1 MPPSGEKRGV
11 NLMVAIPEP
20 VARMIKH
27 PDTHKVLTT
36 VSPDSKPHAIVCASL
51 ALSGDDTILVAEVF
65 MHRTCEYL
73 KTNPNVEVL
82 VWQGKNGYSLKAV
95 TTGRLVEGP
104 EFDKMS
110 AAMDRYNLATV
121 AVWEFKVLEIWDESA
136 SKKAGEKV
144 A

>member
-1 MPPSGEKRGV
+1 MI
-11 NLMVAIPEP
+11 AIPEP

-36 VSPDSKPHAIVCASL
+36 VTPDGKPHAIVCASL
-51 ALSGDDTILVAEVF
+51 SMLGEDTILVAEVF
-65 MHRTCEYL
+65 MHRTCDNL
-73 KTNPNVEVL
+73 KNNPNVEIL

-95 TTGRLVEGP
+95 TTGRVVEGP
-104 EFDKMS
+104 SFEKMVGV
-110 AAMDRYNLATV
+110 MERFNLTPV

-136 SKKAGEKV
+136 TDSSGTQV